1 MGAQKWKKMFTDI
14 FDIFECILTENQTK
28 IKIHNSLDSFR
39 PQ

>member
-1 MGAQKWKKMFTDI
+1 MGAQKWKKMFTEI
-14 FDIFECILTENQTK
+14 FDIFECLLTENPTK